1 MVGKGATGKGAASK
15 RAASKGTAAK
25 GTASKGT
32 ASKGTAA
39 KGTASKGTA
48 SKGAAR
54 TGTASKAVVAR
65 RSATGAK
72 APAPAR
78 AGGARSGRRVGP
90 SSSPDG
96 RKEAVATV
104 LAARSADASPLT
116 GGRPSR
122 SRDMRR
128 QGQETLRRLL
138 EAAIIV
144 FDQRGYGGAR
154 VDDIVRQAGTS
165 HGTFYLYFANKE
177 DLFDTLITGVT
188 EEMRELAV
196 DLPSVAP
203 GRRGYDDLR
212 EWVGRFYDLY
222 AHYYPVI
229 RSWSE
234 MNQQNTELARKGA
247 YVLRRFI
254 NHLVS
259 RVREIDPMPVAD
271 PETAAMA
278 MLSMVE
284 RATFYALVGLVP
296 VERDN
301 LLDHLASILHV
312 GLFGGARRKAGRARA
327 ER

>member
-1 MVGKGATGKGAASK
+1 MVGKGATGKG
-15 RAASKGTAAK
+15 R
-25 GTASKGT
+25 
-32 ASKGTAA
+32 
-39 KGTASKGTA
+39 A
-48 SKGAAR
+48 SKGAASKR
-54 TGTASKAVVAR
+54 TASKSAALKGAALKGTALKGTASKAVAAGPP
-65 RSATGAK
+65 ATGAK
-72 APAPAR
+72 APSGAR
-78 AGGARSGRRVGP
+78 AGGAKSSHRRVG
-90 SSSPDG
+90 SSPSRDG
-96 RKEAVATV
+96 RQEAVATV
-104 LAARSADASPLT
+104 LAARSANGSPLA

-144 FDQRGYGGAR
+144 FDERGYGGAR

-165 HGTFYLYFANKE
+165 HGTFYLYFSNKE
-177 DLFDTLITGVT
+177 DLFETLITGVT
-188 EEMRELAV
+188 DEMRELAV

-234 MNQQNTELARKGA
+234 MNQQNTEMARKGA

-271 PETAAMA
+271 PETAAMV

-296 VERDN
+296 VEREN

-312 GLFGGARRKAGRARA
+312 GLFGGARRKVGRVRP